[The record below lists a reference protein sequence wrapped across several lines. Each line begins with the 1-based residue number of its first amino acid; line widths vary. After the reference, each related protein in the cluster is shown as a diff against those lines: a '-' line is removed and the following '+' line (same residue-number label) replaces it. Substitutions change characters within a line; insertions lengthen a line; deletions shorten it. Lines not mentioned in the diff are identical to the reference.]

1 MNSYCDAILLE
12 MMGGQNV
19 LGAGKYMIA
28 MLEGSFLGVTG
39 IYRVVQ
45 IEFVK
50 PLSIIFHTY
59 SSVILKT
66 FFFHSTSQR
75 YCEVKNEEPYS
86 NIFEEE
92 VQTNELNKICGV
104 SK

>member
-1 MNSYCDAILLE
+1 MSSYCDAILLE
-12 MMGGQNV
+12 MMDGQNV
-19 LGAGKYMIA
+19 LGAGKNMIA
-28 MLEGSFLGVTG
+28 MFEGTFLGVTG
-39 IYRVVQ
+39 IY
-45 IEFVK
+45 IWSKYNF
-50 PLSIIFHTY
+50 LSIYQYY

-66 FFFHSTSQR
+66 VWFSDFTSRR

>member
-1 MNSYCDAILLE
+1 
-12 MMGGQNV
+12 MMDGQNV

-50 PLSIIFHTY
+50 PYFPHLFKCNT
-59 SSVILKT
+59 
-66 FFFHSTSQR
+66 
-75 YCEVKNEEPYS
+75 
-86 NIFEEE
+86 
-92 VQTNELNKICGV
+92 
-104 SK
+104 